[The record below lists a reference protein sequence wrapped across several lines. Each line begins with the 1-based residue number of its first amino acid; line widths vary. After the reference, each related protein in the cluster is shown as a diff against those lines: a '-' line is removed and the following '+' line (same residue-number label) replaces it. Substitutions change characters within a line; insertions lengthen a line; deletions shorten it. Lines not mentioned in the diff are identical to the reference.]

1 MVRKK
6 AYHTTS
12 IFESAGRQNF
22 HTLHLEKCQIGVTSK
37 LNRKLLLWL
46 KKNLIHVCI
55 LHLNLLMLFL
65 NQLYEQLKKQ
75 PSGMDCCS
83 HSLLE
88 MYSILLQY
96 FANDSDILSIVYNHS
111 VTYAIKL

>member
-1 MVRKK
+1 MSDRGHVKVK
-6 AYHTTS
+6 QKIIA
-12 IFESAGRQNF
+12 
-22 HTLHLEKCQIGVTSK
+22 VV
-37 LNRKLLLWL
+37 